1 MDFQSGRGDRENG
14 RLLCLGFD
22 AGSVALKTV
31 VTDPAGRILD
41 ATYTRTNGQPLATA
55 RRVLGAL
62 LDRFPESCFSLI
74 AGTGSAGVLIGKL
87 LDAAF
92 FNEVICQAV
101 AGRYLVPGAR
111 MALEIGGQDSKLIVL
126 PPPGGNGQ
134 DMVDFAMNTS
144 CAAGTG
150 SFLDQQASR
159 LGVRIEE
166 EFGRLALASRLPA
179 RVAGRCSVFAKS
191 DMIHLQQQAT
201 PTEDIV
207 AGLCLG
213 LARNLKSNL
222 GQGYDWKGPIVFCG
236 GVAAN
241 EGVVRAIR
249 EVLGLGA
256 GDVIV
261 PEEHAVSGALGAVL
275 AARRQQA
282 EGRFESP
289 RLAGGRLNIERLDH
303 SLNQGNGGAHRLSPL
318 DPPDEAPRIA
328 EPSGGTA
335 RGNREPIDGYL
346 GLDVGSISTKAAV
359 IDAQNGLLA
368 KNYQMTAGRPLDAVR
383 RVLAEIRDQLDP
395 RVRIR
400 GAATTGSGRYLTGDF
415 IGADLVIN
423 EITAQAAAAGEADPD
438 VDTVFEIGG
447 QDSKYIRL
455 DRGVVV
461 DFEMNHAC
469 AAGTGSFLEEQAE
482 RLGIRIQEEFGRIA
496 LGSRQPVRL
505 GERCTVFMESDL
517 LSHQQRGESVE
528 DLVAGLCYSI
538 VGNYLSR
545 VVGNRRIGRR
555 IYFQG
560 ATAFNQGVVAAFRKL
575 TGLDVRVPANPEVTG
590 AIGAAVLVR
599 RAQQQPGRGESRF
612 AGFALA
618 DLQCRVRS
626 FACDACSNHCE
637 VNEVTIPGRS
647 PLYHGSR
654 CDRYNVKKGE
664 SAASARRIPDLFA
677 ERQQLLLRHAHLPE
691 PRPDRPTVG
700 IPLALSNYEL
710 LPFWGTLLG
719 QLGANVTVSPVS
731 NRKIIRRGVEV
742 VLSTPCFPV
751 KVAHGHV
758 LELIELGVDYLWMPS
773 VISMWRDHPGQRFNQ
788 LCPYVTAFPYQI
800 AAAVDPERR
809 GVGLLRPP
817 VSFEEGRSALI
828 RQLRPVAERLGASR
842 RQLRL
847 AVRRAW
853 EAQEEFE
860 RACRARGRAVLDAL
874 GPEERAMVVVSRPY
888 NGCDSGLHLDLPGKL
903 RRLGVLAMPVDF
915 LEVGSSPPPDDQV
928 FEAMYWKYGQR
939 ILRAAGVIR
948 SDPRLHAIFLS
959 NFGCGPDSFL
969 QEYFHRLMA
978 PKPSL
983 VLEIDEHSAGAGLV
997 TRLEAFLE
1005 SLRGVQAAELPQ
1017 PRRLH
1022 PPRQAAFD
1030 GRTVFVPWM
1039 GDQCHGLAAALR
1051 ASGQAAEVMPTGDP
1065 ADLELGRRACGG
1077 KQCLPCLITAGDMIR
1092 TVRRPGFDPHRA
1104 AFLMPSGSGPCRF
1117 GQYHCLHRVVL
1128 DELGMQDVPLFS
1140 PSHDSEFYDHCRQL
1154 GRGALMQAWY
1164 SNCACDLLER
1174 AVAAVR
1180 PYETR
1185 PGNTD
1190 EVYRRCLDRLL
1201 KLVETRPALPQLAQE
1216 LRRAAVEF
1224 QAVPTDRTRQR
1235 PKIGIVGETFV
1246 RFHRF
1251 ANNDLVHLL
1260 ERLGAETV
1268 GTGFPEWMY
1277 YTNWTRRVRA
1287 GTERHV
1293 RHWLTAWITD
1303 RLMRRSHRRLAAS
1316 FAPLLG
1322 PFAEPHPKE
1331 LFSLAAPYLDPS
1343 FEGEAILTVGRTLD
1357 LCRQGCHGVINV
1369 MPFSCM
1375 PSTIVAGLIKR
1386 SQAGLGR
1393 MPTLTISFD
1402 GQEDPAME
1410 TRLEAF
1416 LHQARAAGAGDTA
1429 AKAFRPARPEMQGT
1443 CATDRPMLS
1452 R

>member
-1 MDFQSGRGDRENG
+1 MDLQLDRGDREDG
-14 RLLCLGFD
+14 RLLALGFD

-55 RRVLGAL
+55 CRVLGAL
-62 LDRFPESCFSLI
+62 LDRFPKSRFSLI
-74 AGTGSAGVLIGKL
+74 AGTGSAGGVIGKL

-101 AGRYLVPGAR
+101 AGKYLVPEAR

-126 PPPGGNGQ
+126 PPPDANGQ

-222 GQGYDWKGPIVFCG
+222 GQGCDWKGPIVFCG

-241 EGVVRAIR
+241 QGVVRAIR
-249 EVLGLGA
+249 EVLGL
-256 GDVIV
+256 DPDDLVV

-275 AARRQQA
+275 AAMRQQA
-282 EGRFESP
+282 EGRSESGRP
-289 RLAGGRLNIERLDH
+289 PGGRPNVERLNH
-303 SLNQGNGGAHRLSPL
+303 SLNQGNGSAHRLSPL
-318 DPPDEAPRIA
+318 TPLGPQDKAPCIA
-328 EPSGGTA
+328 EQAEGTA
-335 RGNREPIDGYL
+335 RGKRKPIDAYL

-359 IDAQNGLLA
+359 IDGQNGLLA
-368 KNYQMTAGRPLDAVR
+368 KDYQMTAGRPLDAVR
-383 RVLAEIRDQLDP
+383 RVLSKIRGQLDP
-395 RVRIR
+395 LVRIR

-482 RLGIRIQEEFGRIA
+482 RLGISIEDEFGRIA
-496 LGSRQPVRL
+496 LGSRQPIRL

-538 VGNYLSR
+538 VSNYLSR

-555 IYFQG
+555 VYFQG

-575 TGLDVRVPANPEVTG
+575 TGVDIRVPADPEVTG

-599 RAQQQPGRGESRF
+599 RAQQQSGLHQSRF

-618 DLQCRVRS
+618 DLKCHVRS

-637 VNEVTIPGRS
+637 VNEVTIPGRT

-664 SAASARRIPDLFA
+664 SAQSARQIPDLFT
-677 ERQQLLLRHAHLPE
+677 ERQQLLTRHAHLPG
-691 PRPDRPTVG
+691 PRPARPTVG
-700 IPLALSNYEL
+700 IPLALANYEL

-719 QLGANVTVSPVS
+719 QLGANVTVSPAS
-731 NRKIIRRGVEV
+731 NRKMIRRGVEA

-758 LELIELGVDYLWMPS
+758 LELIELGVDYVWMPS
-773 VISMWRDHPGQRFNQ
+773 VISMRRDHPGQRFNQ
-788 LCPYVTAFPYQI
+788 LCPYVTALPYQI
-800 AAAVDPERR
+800 AAAVDPERQ

-817 VSFEEGRSALI
+817 VSFEEGRSAVI
-828 RQLRPVAERLGASR
+828 RQLRPVAECLGASR

-847 AVRRAW
+847 AVKRAW
-853 EAQEEFE
+853 EAQEQFE
-860 RACRARGRAVLDAL
+860 QACRDRGRQVLEAL

-888 NGCDSGLHLDLPGKL
+888 NGCDPGLHLDLPGKL

-915 LEVGSSPPPDDQV
+915 LEVPCGPPSDDQV
-928 FEAMYWKYGQR
+928 FQAMYWKYGQR
-939 ILRAAGVIR
+939 ILRAADVIR

-1005 SLRGVQAAELPQ
+1005 SLRGVKAAELSRPS
-1017 PRRLH
+1017 RLH
-1022 PPRQAAFD
+1022 PTRQDAFA
-1030 GRTVFVPWM
+1030 GRTVYVPWM
-1039 GDQCHGLAAALR
+1039 GDQCHALAAALR
-1051 ASGQAAEVMPTGDP
+1051 AKGQAAEVMPVGDP
-1065 ADLELGRRACGG
+1065 AGLELGRRACGG
-1077 KQCLPCLITAGDMIR
+1077 KQCLPCLITAGDMIQ
-1092 TVRRPGFDPHRA
+1092 TVRRHGFDPQRA
-1104 AFLMPSGSGPCRF
+1104 AFLMPGGSGPCRF

-1128 DELGMQDVPLFS
+1128 DELGMHDVPLFS
-1140 PSHDSEFYDHCRQL
+1140 PSHDPEFYDHCRQL
-1154 GRGALMQAWY
+1154 GRNALMQTWHG
-1164 SNCACDLLER
+1164 NCACDLLER
-1174 AVAAVR
+1174 ALAHVR

-1190 EVYRRCLDRLL
+1190 EVYRRCLDRLV
-1201 KLVETRPALPQLAQE
+1201 KLVETQPTVQRLAQE
-1216 LRRAAVEF
+1216 LRQAVVDF
-1224 QAVPTDRTRQR
+1224 QAIPTDRSRQR

-1251 ANNDLVHLL
+1251 ANNDLVRLL

-1268 GTGFPEWMY
+1268 GTGLPEWMY
-1277 YTNWTRRVRA
+1277 YTNWTRRIQA
-1287 GTERHV
+1287 GTERRV

-1303 RLMRRSHRRLAAS
+1303 LLMRRAHRRLADP

-1331 LFSLAAPYLDPS
+1331 LFALAAPYLDPS
-1343 FEGEAILTVGRTLD
+1343 FQGEAILTVGRTLD
-1357 LCRQGCHGVINV
+1357 LYHQGCHGVINV
-1369 MPFSCM
+1369 IPFSCM
-1375 PSTIVAGLIKR
+1375 PSTIVAGLMKR
-1386 SQAGLGR
+1386 SKAGLGR
-1393 MPTLTISFD
+1393 MPTLTVSFD

-1416 LHQARAAGAGDTA
+1416 LHQARAGGAE
-1429 AKAFRPARPEMQGT
+1429 KWQRKGT
-1443 CATDRPMLS
+1443 LAIDRPRLS